1 LGHLMWGNRKKG
13 FELKSRNSKHQ
24 IANRKQITMTE
35 TSSKEYETDMTH
47 EERHGGRC

>member
-1 LGHLMWGNRKKG
+1 MWGDRTKG
-13 FELKSRNSKHQ
+13 FELKPRKSKYQ

-35 TSSKEYETDMTH
+35 TSSKEYETDMAY